1 MKSLKEKLNSVEVNS
16 NFKTLS
22 KSKLMKI
29 FGGNSCTTGSSDKC
43 DNLCRCNCPPPPI
56 IKKPSASIEV
66 VDSDGSLY

>member
-1 MKSLKEKLNSVEVNS
+1 
-16 NFKTLS
+16 
-22 KSKLMKI
+22 MKI

-56 IKKPSASIEV
+56 IKKPSVSIE